1 MCIYYRIYFI
11 SYKEYIP
18 ATRSRPGLHSL
29 RNGIG
34 YYKACLKFHTTI
46 DITPDEAHVIGL
58 DEVER
63 LEKEI
68 NKVLDLFSIILMLV
82 YIVIL
87 L

>member
-1 MCIYYRIYFI
+1 M
-11 SYKEYIP
+11 
-18 ATRSRPGLHSL
+18 

-58 DEVER
+58 EEVER

-68 NKVLDLFSIILMLV
+68 NKVLDIFSIILMV
-82 YIVIL
+82 AYIFITT
-87 L
+87 